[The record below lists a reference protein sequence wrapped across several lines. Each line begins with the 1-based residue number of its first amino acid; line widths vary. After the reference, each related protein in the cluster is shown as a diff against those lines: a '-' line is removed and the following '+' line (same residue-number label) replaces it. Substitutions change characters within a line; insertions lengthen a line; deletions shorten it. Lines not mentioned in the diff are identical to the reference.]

1 MAKLHFNYGCM
12 GSSKSLRLLAL
23 AHNFQEKGIEFML
36 MKPSKDL
43 RDGSGLIK
51 SRAGLSMDC
60 VSIDSDINLFEY
72 VKRYETTLK
81 YNTGQKLRWV
91 LIDECQFLEEEQV
104 DQLAM
109 VVDYLGINV
118 MCYGLR
124 TDFRS
129 KLFPAA
135 KRLFELADE
144 LEVIKSYCS
153 CGEHN
158 ATINARIDEEGNVVT
173 SGKQIEVGGDD
184 KYVALCRKCWNR
196 KTAARI
202 PNKSEQ

>member
-72 VKRYETTLK
+72 VKTLK
-81 YNTGQKLRWV
+81 YNTGQKLR
-91 LIDECQFLEEEQV
+91 
-104 DQLAM
+104 
-109 VVDYLGINV
+109 
-118 MCYGLR
+118 
-124 TDFRS
+124 
-129 KLFPAA
+129 
-135 KRLFELADE
+135 
-144 LEVIKSYCS
+144 
-153 CGEHN
+153 
-158 ATINARIDEEGNVVT
+158 
-173 SGKQIEVGGDD
+173 
-184 KYVALCRKCWNR
+184 
-196 KTAARI
+196 
-202 PNKSEQ
+202 

>member
-129 KLFPAA
+129 KLFPAS

-158 ATINARIDEEGNVVT
+158 ATINARIDEDGNVVT

-184 KYVALCRKCWNR
+184 KYVALCRRCWNS
-196 KTAARI
+196 KTATRI